1 MKALINVR
9 PSPEQLALFSRSS
22 AGVEV
27 IRGAAGSGKTTT
39 ALLKLRSAAGFYL
52 NREKKRPNP
61 GSVNILVLTFT
72 RTLRGY
78 MAELTE
84 RQFANEPLVNLDFYT
99 FNKWAH
105 HLTGAQRIIN
115 ITGTS
120 AHLKVFAKRME
131 MDADFVVDEALYVL
145 GRFAPDDIDDYLGAR
160 RDGRGITPRMER
172 PARQRLLDEVIRPY
186 NEMKRA
192 TGLVDWND
200 LATKIAA
207 QKLRQYDVIVV
218 DETQDFS
225 ANEIRAVLNQKSED
239 ATITFVLDSAQ
250 RIYSRNFTWSEVGV
264 TLRPEKSSRLQTN
277 YRNTREIAQF
287 ASAMLTGLTLDDDGT
302 MPDFGSARSNG
313 VKPFVVMGDY
323 PSQLRWALDYLRQ
336 IDLEKDSVAFLHPRS
351 YFRDLRLALQTLG
364 LGYVE
369 ITGDPNW
376 PQGPENIALC
386 SVHSSK
392 GLEFDHVIM
401 IGLDG
406 SILDVSAPQVDAGD
420 GQGSDEYELSAR
432 LRRLIAMGIGRA
444 RESVA
449 VGFKTSDTPDIMRFI
464 DNDLYTEVKV

>member
-1 MKALINVR
+1 MKALINVK
-9 PSPEQLALFSRSS
+9 PSPEQLALFSRTS

-52 NREKKRPNP
+52 NREKKRAIP
-61 GSVNILVLTFT
+61 GSVNILVLTFN

-78 MAELTE
+78 IAELTE

-99 FNKWAH
+99 FNMWAQ
-105 HLTGAQRIIN
+105 HLTGARGIID
-115 ITGTS
+115 IKGTER
-120 AHLKVFAKRME
+120 HLKSLASHMKLDV
-131 MDADFVVDEALYVL
+131 DFVVDEAVYVL
-145 GRFAPDDIDDYLGAR
+145 GRFAPDSLDDYLTAR

-186 NEMKRA
+186 AAMKRA
-192 TGLVDWND
+192 KQLVDWND
-200 LATKIAA
+200 LAAMLSTQNLK
-207 QKLRQYDVIVV
+207 KYDVIVV

-264 TLRPEKSSRLQTN
+264 TLRPEKSSRLETN

-287 ASAMLTGLTLDDDGT
+287 ASAMLTGLTLDDNGT

-313 VKPFVVMGDY
+313 IKPFVLTGEY
-323 PSQLRWALDYLRQ
+323 PAQVTWALDYLRR
-336 IDLEKDSVAFLHPRS
+336 IDLEKESVAFLHPWSWFRS
-351 YFRDLRLALQTLG
+351 LKPRLDALKLG
-364 LGYVE
+364 WVE
-369 ITGDPNW
+369 ITGSPYW
-376 PQGPENIALC
+376 PQGTENIALC

-406 SILDVSAPQVDAGD
+406 SILDISTPQDD
-420 GQGSDEYELSAR
+420 TDDDQSNDEYELSAR

-444 RESVA
+444 RESVMI
-449 VGFKTSDTPDIMRFI
+449 GFKTSDTPDIMRFI
-464 DNDLYTEVKV
+464 DRDLYTEVKV

>member
-9 PSPEQLALFSRSS
+9 PSPEQLALFSRTS

-52 NREKKRPNP
+52 NREKKRPIP
-61 GSVNILVLTFT
+61 GSVDILVLTFN

-78 MAELTE
+78 IAELTE
-84 RQFANEPLVNLDFYT
+84 RQFANEPLVDLDFYT
-99 FNKWAH
+99 FNKWAQ
-105 HLTGAQRIIN
+105 HLTGAQGIIN
-115 ITGTS
+115 ITGTE
-120 AHLKVFAKRME
+120 AHLRALASRMK
-131 MDADFVVDEALYVL
+131 MDADFVVDEAVYVL
-145 GRFAPDDIDDYLGAR
+145 GRFAPDDLDDYLTAR

-172 PARQRLLDEVIRPY
+172 PARQRLLDQVITPY
-186 NEMKRA
+186 TEMKRA
-192 TGLVDWND
+192 KNLLDWND
-200 LATKIAA
+200 LAAMLST

-239 ATITFVLDSAQ
+239 AVVTFVLDSAQ

-264 TLRPEKSSRLQTN
+264 ALRPEKSSRLQTN

-287 ASAMLTGLTLDDDGT
+287 ASAMLTGLTLDDNGT

-313 VKPFVVMGDY
+313 IKPFVVTGDY
-323 PSQLRWALDYLRQ
+323 PSQLRWALDYLRE
-336 IDLEKDSVAFLHPRS
+336 IDLEKDSVAFLHPKVW
-351 YFRDLRLALQTLG
+351 FRDLRRELQSQD

-369 ITGDPNW
+369 ITGEPNW

-406 SILDVSAPQVDAGD
+406 SILDISAPQDDAD
-420 GQGSDEYELSAR
+420 DDEGSDEYELSAR

-444 RESVA
+444 RESVV

>member
-1 MKALINVR
+1 M
-9 PSPEQLALFSRSS
+9 
-22 AGVEV
+22 

-52 NREKKRPNP
+52 NREKKRPSP
-61 GSVNILVLTFT
+61 GSVNILVLTYN

-78 MAELTE
+78 IAELTE
-84 RQFANEPLVNLDFYT
+84 RQFSNEPLVNLDFYT
-99 FNKWAH
+99 FNMWAQ
-105 HLTGAQRIIN
+105 HLTGARGIIN
-115 ITGTS
+115 ITGTE
-120 AHLKVFAKRME
+120 AHLKALAGRMK
-131 MDADFVVDEALYVL
+131 MDVDFVIDEAVYVL
-145 GRFAPDDIDDYLGAR
+145 GRFAPDSLDDYLTAR

-186 NEMKRA
+186 NEMKQKK
-192 TGLVDWND
+192 GLVDWND
-200 LATKIAA
+200 LASILSV
-207 QKLRQYDVIVV
+207 QKRRKYDVIVV

-225 ANEIRAVLNQKSED
+225 ANEIRAVLNQRSDD
-239 ATITFVLDSAQ
+239 ATVTFVLDSAQ

-287 ASAMLTGLTLDDDGT
+287 ASAMLTGLTLDDNGT

-313 VKPFVVMGDY
+313 IKPFVVTGDY
-323 PSQLRWALDYLRQ
+323 PAQLRWAVDYLSR
-336 IDLEKDSVAFLHPRS
+336 IDLEKESVAFLHRWIW
-351 YFRDLRLALQTLG
+351 FRDLKPMLQSRKLG
-364 LGYVE
+364 FVE
-369 ITGDPNW
+369 ITGDPHW

-386 SVHSSK
+386 SLHSSK

-406 SILDVSAPQVDAGD
+406 STLDVSAPQDDAED
-420 GQGSDEYELSAR
+420 DLSSDEYELSAR

-444 RESVA
+444 RESVV
-449 VGFKTSDTPDIMRFI
+449 VGFKTSDAPDIMRFI

>member
-1 MKALINVR
+1 MKALINVK

-52 NREKKRPNP
+52 NREKKRAKP
-61 GSVNILVLTFT
+61 GSVNILVLTFN

-78 MAELTE
+78 IAELTE
-84 RQFANEPLVNLDFYT
+84 RQFVNEPLVNLDFYT
-99 FNKWAH
+99 FNKWAKH
-105 HLTGAQRIIN
+105 VTGAQTIID
-115 ITGTS
+115 IAKTAS
-120 AHLKVFAKRME
+120 HLKSLAGRMK
-131 MDADFVVDEALYVL
+131 MDADFVVDEAGYVL
-145 GRFAPDDIDDYLGAR
+145 GRFAPEDLDDYLTAR

-192 TGLVDWND
+192 KNLCDWND
-200 LATKIAA
+200 LAAT
-207 QKLRQYDVIVV
+207 LSVRTVRQYDVIVV

-225 ANEIRAVLNQKSED
+225 ANEIRAVLNQRSED
-239 ATITFVLDSAQ
+239 ATVTFVLDSAQ

-287 ASAMLTGLTLDDDGT
+287 ASAMLTGLTLDDNGT
-302 MPDFGSARSNG
+302 MPNFDKARSNG
-313 VKPFVVMGDY
+313 IKPIVVSGEY
-323 PSQLRWALDYLRQ
+323 PDQLKWAVQYLKG
-336 IDLEKDSVAFLHPRS
+336 IDLEKESVAFLHPKIW
-351 YFRDLRLALQTLG
+351 FRDLKPMLRSMR

-369 ITGDPNW
+369 LTGEPNW

-406 SILDVSAPQVDAGD
+406 SILDISTPEDEADDDQAN
-420 GQGSDEYELSAR
+420 DEYELSAR

-444 RESVA
+444 RESVV

>member
-1 MKALINVR
+1 MKALINVT

-52 NREKKRPNP
+52 NRERRRATP
-61 GSVNILVLTFT
+61 GSVDILVLTFN

-78 MAELTE
+78 IAELTE
-84 RQFANEPLVNLDFYT
+84 QQFANEPLVNLDFYT
-99 FNKWAH
+99 FNKWAQ
-105 HLTGAQRIIN
+105 HLTGARDIID
-115 ITGTS
+115 ITGTEG
-120 AHLKVFAKRME
+120 HLKALASRMK
-131 MDADFVVDEALYVL
+131 MDVDFVVDEAVYVL
-145 GRFAPDDIDDYLGAR
+145 GRFAPDDLDDYLGAR

-172 PARQRLLDEVIRPY
+172 PTRQRLLDQVIRPY
-186 NEMKRA
+186 IELKRA
-192 TGLVDWND
+192 KSQVDWHD
-200 LATKIAA
+200 LAAMLST

-225 ANEIRAVLNQKSED
+225 ANEIRAVMNQKSED
-239 ATITFVLDSAQ
+239 ATVTFVLDSAQ

-264 TLRPEKSSRLQTN
+264 TLRPEKSNRLQTN

-287 ASAMLTGLTLDDDGT
+287 ASAMLTGLTLDDNGT
-302 MPDFGSARSNG
+302 MPNFDRARSNG
-313 VKPFVVMGDY
+313 IKPFVIIGDY

-336 IDLEKDSVAFLHPRS
+336 INLEKDSVAFLHPKTW
-351 YFRDLRLALQTLG
+351 FRDLRRELQSLD
-364 LGYVE
+364 LDYVD
-369 ITGDPNW
+369 ITGEPNW
-376 PQGPENIALC
+376 PKGPENIALC

-406 SILDVSAPQVDAGD
+406 SILDIPAPQDEAD
-420 GQGSDEYELSAR
+420 YDEESDEYELSAR

-444 RESVA
+444 RESV
-449 VGFKTSDTPDIMRFI
+449 VIGFKTSDTPDIMRFI
-464 DNDLYTEVKV
+464 ANDLYTEVKV

>member
-1 MKALINVR
+1 MKALINVK

-52 NREKKRPNP
+52 NREKKRPTP
-61 GSVNILVLTFT
+61 GPVNILVLTFN

-78 MAELTE
+78 IAELTE
-84 RQFANEPLVNLDFYT
+84 RQFAGEPLVKLDFYT
-99 FNKWAH
+99 FNKWAQ
-105 HLTGAQRIIN
+105 HLTGAQGIID
-115 ITGTS
+115 IAGT
-120 AHLKVFAKRME
+120 AGHLKSLAGRMK
-131 MDADFVVDEALYVL
+131 MDADFVVDEAGYVL
-145 GRFAPDDIDDYLGAR
+145 GRFEPDKLDDYLTAR

-192 TGLVDWND
+192 RKLLDWND
-200 LATKIAA
+200 LAAKLSAKT
-207 QKLRQYDVIVV
+207 LRQYDVIVV

-225 ANEIRAVLNQKSED
+225 GNEIRAVLNQRSED
-239 ATITFVLDSAQ
+239 ATVTFVLDSAQ

-264 TLRPEKSSRLQTN
+264 NLRPEKSSRLQTN

-287 ASAMLTGLTLDDDGT
+287 ASAMLTGLTLDDNGT
-302 MPDFGSARSNG
+302 MPNFDSARSNG
-313 VKPFVVMGDY
+313 VKPFVVTGDY
-323 PSQLRWALDYLRQ
+323 PAQLRWAVDYVKR
-336 IDLEKDSVAFLHPRS
+336 IDLTKESVAFLHPKIW
-351 YFRDLRLALQTLG
+351 FRDLKPLLQSLK

-369 ITGDPNW
+369 ITGEPNW

-406 SILDVSAPQVDAGD
+406 SILDISAPKDD
-420 GQGSDEYELSAR
+420 SDEDQGSDEYELSAR

-444 RESVA
+444 KESV
-449 VGFKTSDTPDIMRFI
+449 VLGFKTSDTPDIMRFI
-464 DNDLYTEVKV
+464 DNGLYTEVKV